1 VAGPQPQRPDAFVSY
16 RAATASSSSGSSL
29 RLPRM
34 ARTCGSISRTSRRA
48 RTGARGSR
56 QGSNPRRRSSSWC
69 RRPSSRRT
77 CAARMRHVLRHNKRL
92 VPVLRAEVD
101 RDALLPELVALNWI
115 TAGDDASFDEVV
127 AEVVEWERADRNGSF
142 CLRGR
147 DLGSAEAWLAAREGH
162 REQPTDL
169 QLAYIAASRRAA
181 RRRRFVVA
189 AGRRRRRRVRAR
201 TVGALRRARRD
212 DDHARLSSVRVTRAR
227 SCSRASCPPLTS
239 CRVDSASPPAG
250 TAGCPG

>member
-16 RAATASSSSGSSL
+16 
-29 RLPRM
+29 
-34 ARTCGSISRTSRRA
+34 SRRDGEFVQRLVAALAANGKDLWVDLEDIPKSADWRA
-48 RTGARGSR
+48 RIEAGIESAKAVVVVVSP
-56 QGSNPRRRSSSWC
+56 SFVSSHVC
-69 RRPSSRRT
+69 GEE
-77 CAARMRHVLRHNKRL
+77 MRHALRHNKRL

-201 TVGALRRARRD
+201 TVGALRRARRTTIMRD
-212 DDHARLSSVRVTRAR
+212 CPACVSPAHVRAAAQAALR
-227 SCSRASCPPLTS
+227 
-239 CRVDSASPPAG
+239 
-250 TAGCPG
+250 